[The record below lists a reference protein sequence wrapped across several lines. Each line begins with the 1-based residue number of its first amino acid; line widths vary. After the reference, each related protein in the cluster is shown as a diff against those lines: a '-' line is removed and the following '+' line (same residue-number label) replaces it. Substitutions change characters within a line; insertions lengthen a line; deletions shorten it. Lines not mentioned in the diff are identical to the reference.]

1 MSIEQFY
8 LREEC
13 LPFIYKLGENM
24 VWGSESLDRIKIK
37 EFDSETMTMKTEINS
52 MDLLVKKTVSS
63 LFGTSEIKKNIIY
76 LVKSIKTMKQ
86 QVQLLAFYSKCIP
99 EKSQRILSEVAR
111 EIQLEEGT

>member
-37 EFDSETMTMKTEINS
+37 EFDSETMTMKTEPNS
-52 MDLLVKKTVSS
+52 MDSLVKKTVSS
-63 LFGTSEIKKNIIY
+63 LFARSDVKKNI
-76 LVKSIKTMKQ
+76 L
-86 QVQLLAFYSKCIP
+86 
-99 EKSQRILSEVAR
+99 
-111 EIQLEEGT
+111 

>member
-1 MSIEQFY
+1 MA
-8 LREEC
+8 
-13 LPFIYKLGENM
+13 
-24 VWGSESLDRIKIK
+24 WGSESLDRIKIK
-37 EFDSETMTMKTEINS
+37 EFDSEKMTMKTELNT

-63 LFGTSEIKKNIIY
+63 LFATSEIKKNIIY

-99 EKSQRILSEVAR
+99 EKSQGVLPEVAR